1 MKTRLYVMFLFVAF
15 LLGGCTTRIFDFTIV
30 STKNVDLSKMGTY
43 ERGRQRV
50 EGEDYVYWIL
60 DIPLGIPNLKEA
72 IDRAIEVTPGAVAL
86 VDGVAYS
93 KFWWALLVARSSYVV
108 EGTPI
113 IDPALVSLDKSYMG
127 KYNVCR
133 LDKEGNVKE
142 IKAITEDEYEEMKS
156 KIVASKYR

>member
-1 MKTRLYVMFLFVAF
+1 
-15 LLGGCTTRIFDFTIV
+15 
-30 STKNVDLSKMGTY
+30 MGTY
-43 ERGRQRV
+43 ERGRDRV

-60 DIPLGIPNLKEA
+60 DIPLGVPNLKEA
-72 IDRAIEVTPGAVAL
+72 IDRAIEATPGAVAL

-113 IDPALVSLDKSYMG
+113 VDPALVSLDVSYLG
-127 KYNVCR
+127 TYNLCK
-133 LDKEGNVKE
+133 LDKDGNVKE
-142 IKAITEDEYEEMKS
+142 IKTITEDEYEEMKS